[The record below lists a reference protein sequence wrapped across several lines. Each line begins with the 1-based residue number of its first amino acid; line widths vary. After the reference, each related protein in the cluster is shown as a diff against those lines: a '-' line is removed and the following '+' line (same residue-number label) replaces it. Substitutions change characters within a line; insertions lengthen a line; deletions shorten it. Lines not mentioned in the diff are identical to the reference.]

1 MQKMGRRSFKRPRP
15 HMFIHLLRLL
25 CKVSGDIVASGQ
37 SFILLAWGTG
47 EKLQNLSDFGKI
59 WNMAKYGNFLE
70 KNEMFIWCLRRPRNP
85 LLNAFL
91 SHAAMLHVIL
101 FGELCGMG
109 TMGTLPS
116 CLDYMTISIGRVS
129 QNLSLLQKTSITVL
143 WVPLVPAKCLPLCRV
158 STEAHFAGELR
169 ASKHHK
175 RQSIA
180 KLSCERCRIDTT
192 AFNAEQDGLQM
203 TSKFL
208 RLCTLKLS
216 SLWIYIYIYIYI
228 HIYIVYIYIVH
239 IYIKGKYYIYIG
251 TLVLAAGSVIECL
264 VAEPQAI

>member
-1 MQKMGRRSFKRPRP
+1 MQKMGRRFFKRPRP

-37 SFILLAWGTG
+37 SFILLAWGTV
-47 EKLQNLSDFGKI
+47 GKASESFRLWKALVI
-59 WNMAKYGNFLE
+59 WNMANFRKEWDVYLMSQKTAKPVAQRISIACCNASCNFVWGTMWDGNYGN
-70 KNEMFIWCLRRPRNP
+70 
-85 LLNAFL
+85 
-91 SHAAMLHVIL
+91 STIL
-101 FGELCGMG
+101 PWLYDNFHW
-109 TMGTLPS
+109 PS
-116 CLDYMTISIGRVS
+116 FTEFKPSP
-129 QNLSLLQKTSITVL
+129 KTSITVL

-192 AFNAEQDGLQM
+192 AFNAEQEGLQM

-216 SLWIYIYIYIYI
+216 SLWIYIYILYIYCT
-228 HIYIVYIYIVH
+228 YI
-239 IYIKGKYYIYIG
+239 
-251 TLVLAAGSVIECL
+251 
-264 VAEPQAI
+264 